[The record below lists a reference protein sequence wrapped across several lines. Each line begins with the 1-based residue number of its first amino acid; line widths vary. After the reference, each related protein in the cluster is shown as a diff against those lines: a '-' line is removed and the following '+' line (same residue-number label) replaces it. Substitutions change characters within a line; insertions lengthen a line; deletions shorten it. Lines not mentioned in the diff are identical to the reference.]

1 MFYELAQSLTSGLL
15 IGSALAVLS
24 VGFSMAWGITHV
36 LNVAHCAFAVLAAYL
51 ATGRSPGGG
60 LTRSWRCR

>member
-1 MFYELAQSLTSGLL
+1 VLCRS
-15 IGSALAVLS
+15 VLS

-51 ATGRSPGGG
+51 LWTIP
-60 LTRSWRCR
+60 